1 MSAIANS
8 NQPED
13 KPKTSRVKS
22 YWRNIPWKKLSS
34 LVMAIALCF
43 YLTACGGDNKPVSK
57 VPDKKVVPS
66 INISEVSPPKEIQR
80 LSRLLDRYTPQVSI
94 VSPKPDEV
102 LNDTQVSVKFDV
114 KNLPIFKN
122 ADFGLGPHIHVTLDN
137 QEYKAV
143 YDLNQ
148 AATFDHLSAGTHT
161 IRAFASRPWHESFK
175 NQGAYAQT
183 TFNVLT
189 KTGENTPD
197 PKTPLLTYSRPVGTY
212 GAEPIMLD
220 FYLQNAPLHLLGKD
234 DEVIDDWQVR
244 ATVDGQSFTFD
255 RWEPIYLKGF
265 KAGQNWVKLE
275 LLEPDGDAIANV
287 FNSTAHVINYQ
298 PNGTDTLARLV
309 RGEKI
314 DNIEA
319 IVNPDYV
326 PPAPEVILAPVESVA
341 PVAAPTEKN
350 TESAKTEIATPTS
363 APAASVKEEP
373 KPLDKASSVIPV
385 VPVPVVPVP
394 IVPAAPIITK
404 SSPVAEP
411 VKVEPVPTKEVPVEA
426 IKVAP
431 TTTKGAPDSELK
443 VEPIKTPVEP
453 IKTAPVTTLV
463 VPVPETVKVLPAKV
477 NPVAAEPLKTAP
489 APIKVKNAPVT
500 EPVKVTPESLK
511 AKPVPVVEPVKI
523 SPSPSK
529 SKYAPIAI
537 PGRPIAPKVSPQG
550 ITPKEA
556 TKEAPKNQTL
566 VIPEPALAKDVA
578 PVKEPN
584 TFKPTAAPTD
594 VFKNFNFDPR
604 KFFPAKI
611 EETKPIEK
619 PVSKATETKD
629 TSENK
634 FEAKSTDKPPAL
646 TDLSSTTTSPI
657 KVLTKK

>member
-13 KPKTSRVKS
+13 KPKTSRVQS

-34 LVMAIALCF
+34 LMMAIALCF

-57 VPDKKVVPS
+57 APDKKVVATS
-66 INISEVSPPKEIQR
+66 INVTEVSPPKEIQR
-80 LSRLLDRYTPQVSI
+80 LSRLLDRYAPQVSI

-148 AATFDHLSAGTHT
+148 TATFDHLSAGTHT

-189 KTGENTPD
+189 KTGENTPE

-234 DEVIDDWQVR
+234 EEAIDDWQVR
-244 ATVDGQSFTFD
+244 ATIDGQSFTFD

-265 KAGQNWVKLE
+265 KTGQNWVKLE

-287 FNSTAHVINYQ
+287 FNSTAHIINYQ

-314 DNIEA
+314 ANIDA

-326 PPAPEVILAPVESVA
+326 SPAPEVIPAPVESVA
-341 PVAAPTEKN
+341 PVVTPAESP
-350 TESAKTEIATPTS
+350 TESAKTDVVTPVA
-363 APAASVKEEP
+363 APKEET
-373 KPLDKASSVIPV
+373 KPVDKASSVVPV
-385 VPVPVVPVP
+385 VPVPVVPVIP
-394 IVPAAPIITK
+394 V
-404 SSPVAEP
+404 PVAPVPPITSKPSSVAEPAKVESVPTKVVPVEPIKVAPAPTKVAPTPEP
-411 VKVEPVPTKEVPVEA
+411 VKVEP
-426 IKVAP
+426 IKVKA
-431 TTTKGAPDSELK
+431 
-443 VEPIKTPVEP
+443 TPVEP
-453 IKTAPVTTLV
+453 IKAAPS
-463 VPVPETVKVLPAKV
+463 VPTKVAPAPEPVKI
-477 NPVAAEPLKTAP
+477 TP
-489 APIKVKNAPVT
+489 APIK
-500 EPVKVTPESLK
+500 SR
-511 AKPVPVVEPVKI
+511 
-523 SPSPSK
+523 
-529 SKYAPIAI
+529 YAPIAI
-537 PGRPIAPKVSPQG
+537 PGRPIAPKSSPQST
-550 ITPKEA
+550 TPKEAPQEA
-556 TKEAPKNQTL
+556 TKEATKNTTLATPKAETTKDVLPEKRPKATNQT
-566 VIPEPALAKDVA
+566 
-578 PVKEPN
+578 
-584 TFKPTAAPTD
+584 TAPTD
-594 VFKNFNFDPR
+594 ASKNTNFDLR
-604 KFFPAKI
+604 KYFPAKTDATKT
-611 EETKPIEK
+611 EEAK
-619 PVSKATETKD
+619 PVDKSTDVKAN
-629 TSENK
+629 SENK
-634 FEAKSTDKPPAL
+634 PEPKSMEKPPVL
-646 TDLSSTTTSPI
+646 TDLSATTSSPI